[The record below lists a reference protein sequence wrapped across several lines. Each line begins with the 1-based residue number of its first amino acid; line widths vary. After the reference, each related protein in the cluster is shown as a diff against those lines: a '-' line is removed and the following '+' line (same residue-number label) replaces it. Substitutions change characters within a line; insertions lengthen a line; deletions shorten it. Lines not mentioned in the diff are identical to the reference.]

1 MGLNL
6 NIVSLKNY
14 IFFKDIKSVKVPGLK
29 GYLSIY
35 INHTPLLTFLKSGL
49 INIIKNNNFKKNIY
63 ISKGILEIKYN
74 IINIIADFFI
84 DIKKLDKKM
93 LMNKKT
99 YLKKKCNR
107 IYDVNKLKKI
117 NKKYKDVIS
126 KIQFI
131 NKLKKNKKYNF

>member
-1 MGLNL
+1 MSLNL
-6 NIVSLKNY
+6 NIVSFKKY
-14 IFFKDIKSVKVPGLK
+14 IFFKDIKSVKAPGLK
-29 GYLSIY
+29 GYLSVY

-63 ISKGILEIKYN
+63 ISQGILEIKHN

-84 DIKKLDKKM
+84 DIKKLDKKK
-93 LMNKKT
+93 LINKKI
-99 YLKKKCNR
+99 YLKKKCNK
-107 IYDVNKLKKI
+107 IYDINKLKKI

-131 NKLKKNKKYNF
+131 NKFKKNNSF